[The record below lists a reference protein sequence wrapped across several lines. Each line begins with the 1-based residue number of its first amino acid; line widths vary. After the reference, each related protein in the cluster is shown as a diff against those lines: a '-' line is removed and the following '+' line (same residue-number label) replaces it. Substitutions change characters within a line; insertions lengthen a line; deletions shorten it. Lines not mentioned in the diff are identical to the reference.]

1 MRIDKLKFSL
11 LTLVI
16 LVISFQ
22 FSSIGL
28 KEFYEPLRTGIMVL
42 VVLLSII
49 SLANYKVLANYK
61 SVIVL
66 PGIILLLFFAVLLVF
81 SGVSTHDVDYSPVRD
96 ALLVVFVLLI
106 SITTE
111 ISETKLNRL
120 KFIFVFTISISALSI
135 PLFIGQGFQ
144 IEELYL
150 PVPKNQLA
158 PIFASAVI
166 IGLYSFS
173 KEENRMKK
181 FILFLSFSSLILV
194 LIVLRGR
201 SALIALLFGLI
212 LYFIFVVRRIKY
224 LLIAILILA
233 VTFPLYFDFLYK
245 SFFLNQNVND
255 INSISS
261 GRTEVYLEGIEI
273 LSKSLLF
280 GKMYSNL
287 NTSYTI
293 HNYLLKNLV
302 EYGLLSLLFFYFY
315 FRIFWSAIRGL
326 YIENRAGRLNSILVL
341 MLFLISLTEYTYPFA
356 PGSSVF
362 FTFILFGQTLKL
374 NKI

>member
-42 VVLLSII
+42 VVLLSIL

>member
-28 KEFYEPLRTGIMVL
+28 KEFYEPLRTGIMVI

-49 SLANYKVLANYK
+49 SLANYKVLADYK

-181 FILFLSFSSLILV
+181 FILFFSFSSLILV

-315 FRIFWSAIRGL
+315 FRIFWSAVRGL

>member
-11 LTLVI
+11 LALVV
-16 LVISFQ
+16 LAISFQ

-28 KEFYEPLRTGIMVL
+28 KEFYEPIRALIMVL
-42 VVLLSII
+42 VLMLSVI
-49 SLANYKVLANYK
+49 SLGNYKALASHK
-61 SVIVL
+61 STIVL
-66 PGIILLLFFAVLLVF
+66 PGIILIFFFSILLIF
-81 SGVSTHDVDYSPVRD
+81 SGVSSNEVDYSPIRD
-96 ALLVVFVLLI
+96 AILVVFVLMI
-106 SITTE
+106 SITTD
-111 ISETKLNRL
+111 ISTPKLNLL
-120 KFIFVFTISISALSI
+120 KFIFVATISISAVTI

-144 IEELYL
+144 IEEVYL

-158 PIFASAVI
+158 PIFAAGI
-166 IGLYSFS
+166 LIGLYSLTTEKS
-173 KEENRMKK
+173 KGRK
-181 FILFLSFSSLILV
+181 LILLLSLSLLIVV
-194 LIVLRGR
+194 LVVLRGR

-212 LYFIFVVRRIKY
+212 LYFIFVVKRIKY
-224 LLIAILILA
+224 MIIVVLLLI
-233 VTFPLYFDFLYK
+233 VTFPLYFDYLYK
-245 SFFLNQNVND
+245 SFFLNQNVDD

-302 EYGLLSLLFFYFY
+302 EYGLLSLIFFYFY
-315 FRIFWSAIRGL
+315 FRILWSAIRGL
-326 YIENRAGRLNSILVL
+326 YLKNRGDRLNSILIL

-362 FTFILFGQTLKL
+362 FTFILYGQTLRL